1 MLVEAVNELSSNI
14 IITWHKLLIFGQTSR
29 GTFKEQIDLSRISIT
44 FWDTPEEQVGKE
56 GTDFMIMCAVRADPS
71 PIVSWYVNG
80 SLIIDG
86 PRRTIT
92 EDGLFVRNLKTSD
105 AGNYTCRA
113 FVVTPHKSQIQD
125 KHIEVH
131 VHYKPVWKD
140 KDVDTFYGVLG
151 SEGNLSCE
159 AESEPVPT
167 FEWFKGR
174 ALLGNSKIYRI
185 SNGKFKSILQVK
197 IKSHSN
203 LGTYLCLVSNPVGEI
218 QKEMYLLEG
227 VSPNPPN
234 FLLSSPEPG
243 TLAVQIHQSPL
254 DSLPITGYKIQWK
267 LATDSWRYAKEYS
280 TSSGTDFMLQDL
292 NFDMDYAVRVSA
304 KNNIGFS
311 EFTDPKLQRTKG
323 LIAETVVDGGNVL
336 SSTFSD
342 SAMSSSLNHPLYSL
356 VLAISIIF
364 FHSRYTV
371 S

>member
-1 MLVEAVNELSSNI
+1 MNNNLDLV
-14 IITWHKLLIFGQTSR
+14 
-29 GTFKEQIDLSRISIT
+29 SIT